1 MRPHTDTSS
10 RVVKIYSALGRC
22 DRRPRSHVVHDH
34 EHAFRARKPRQ
45 SRSFGPKRLGVKA
58 LERGH
63 SRQTALFVLSRKN
76 SQPSSVSRVG
86 FRIIALDLRKIR
98 FCSPRRIDAHS
109 ALALAKGLRR
119 FSKRNESEE
128 SEKGRI
134 ANIPSQNGER
144 KRTIQSRKSEK
155 TVISRGP
162 ASGRR
167 ARVVIFVNI
176 AYAYVR
182 KAISCTTVTRTGT
195 V

>member
-76 SQPSSVSRVG
+76 SQPSLVSRVG

>member
-1 MRPHTDTSS
+1 MTAAHARMLFTITNTLSERENRGRADLSGPSGWESKRSS
-10 RVVKIYSALGRC
+10 EGIRVKRRFSSSPEKIHR
-22 DRRPRSHVVHDH
+22 H
-34 EHAFRARKPRQ
+34 RQ
-45 SRSFGPKRLGVKA
+45 SRG
-58 LERGH
+58 
-63 SRQTALFVLSRKN
+63 
-76 SQPSSVSRVG
+76 VG

-98 FCSPRRIDAHS
+98 FCCPRRIDAHS

-162 ASGRR
+162 ASERR

-182 KAISCTTVTRTGT
+182 KAISCTSVTRTGT

>member
-10 RVVKIYSALGRC
+10 RVVKIHSALGRC

-34 EHAFRARKPRQ
+34 KHAFRARKPRQ
-45 SRSFGPKRLGVKA
+45 SSQIFRSKLPSGWESKRSSEGIRVK
-58 LERGH
+58 RRF
-63 SRQTALFVLSRKN
+63 SSSRKK

-119 FSKRNESEE
+119 FRNETSLRKAK
-128 SEKGRI
+128 KGAI

-144 KRTIQSRKSEK
+144 KRTIAEKRK
-155 TVISRGP
+155 IQL
-162 ASGRR
+162 
-167 ARVVIFVNI
+167 
-176 AYAYVR
+176 
-182 KAISCTTVTRTGT
+182 
-195 V
+195 

>member
-10 RVVKIYSALGRC
+10 RVVKIHSALGRC

-34 EHAFRARKPRQ
+34 KHAFRARKPRQ
-45 SRSFGPKRLGVKA
+45 SSQIFRSQAAKRLGVKA

-63 SRQTALFVLSRKN
+63 SRQTALFVLSRKK

-119 FSKRNESEE
+119 FRNETSLRKAK
-128 SEKGRI
+128 KGAI

-144 KRTIQSRKSEK
+144 KRTIAEKRK
-155 TVISRGP
+155 IQL
-162 ASGRR
+162 
-167 ARVVIFVNI
+167 
-176 AYAYVR
+176 
-182 KAISCTTVTRTGT
+182 
-195 V
+195 

>member
-1 MRPHTDTSS
+1 MLFTITNTLSERENRGRADLSGPSGWESKRSS
-10 RVVKIYSALGRC
+10 EGIRVKRRFSSSPEKIHR
-22 DRRPRSHVVHDH
+22 H
-34 EHAFRARKPRQ
+34 RQ
-45 SRSFGPKRLGVKA
+45 SRG
-58 LERGH
+58 
-63 SRQTALFVLSRKN
+63 
-76 SQPSSVSRVG
+76 VG

-98 FCSPRRIDAHS
+98 FCCPRRIDAHS

-128 SEKGRI
+128 SEKRHN
-134 ANIPSQNGER
+134 ANIPQSERRR
-144 KRTIQSRKSEK
+144 KRTIQSRKSERK
-155 TVISRGP
+155 YSYKSRGP

-182 KAISCTTVTRTGT
+182 KAISCTSVTRTGT